1 MRLLATSE
9 FDASLRGR
17 AILGFMLGEMLANR
31 QESLNLA
38 TIARQ
43 VFRRGEDF
51 NPHLDPAVRIE
62 IARVRRALDRYYR
75 LSGATNRS
83 TSAYLEAPSC
93 RWRAAWPARR
103 TRPPR

>member
-1 MRLLATSE
+1 
-9 FDASLRGR
+9 
-17 AILGFMLGEMLANR
+17 MLGEMLANR

-51 NPHLDPAVRIE
+51 DPHLDPAVRIE

-75 LSGATNRS
+75 LSGAADPVRISLPRS
-83 TSAYLEAPSC
+83 AFVPVARCVARTPNPSREMTSATFP
-93 RWRAAWPARR
+93 
-103 TRPPR
+103 RP